1 MLCSV
6 FIASYYGAFI
16 NRILWPHDLLP
27 DGVIEASH
35 CRLSQ
40 KRYPLFDLRVLGYSG
55 WFLVITSNPHGF

>member
-16 NRILWPHDLLP
+16 NRILWSHDLLP

-35 CRLSQ
+35 VDFL
-40 KRYPLFDLRVLGYSG
+40 KKDTRYVIFEYLGI
-55 WFLVITSNPHGF
+55 LDGF